1 MSFFE
6 RPTKKDVTVPNSGYA
21 RRRGSK
27 TRRTGPQSSIVTT
40 KWNKRTG
47 GAYSSSNMCDKT
59 FANFPI

>member
-40 KWNKRTG
+40 KWNKRAG
-47 GAYSSSNMCDKT
+47 GAYSSSNMCD
-59 FANFPI
+59 